1 MRKVV
6 RISVVVLLLLIGG
19 GAWWFFSSLDHLV
32 ASAIRSYGP
41 QITKVSVKLKS
52 VKISPKEGAATV
64 AGLELGN
71 PSGFATE
78 RALSVGQI
86 SMTLDVASITQD
98 VVRIKEIVIEHPA
111 IIYEHAAGGSN
122 LDVIQRNVEA
132 YVSNTL
138 DANKALPQS
147 AAPEKKF
154 IIDNLHIKG
163 ANAQV
168 SAAVLKGKVVSVPVP
183 DLYLID
189 IGKKSGGITASQAI
203 RQVMYA
209 MTNNVTKS
217 VSFLKLDSVVGS
229 VKKGA
234 AAVGGKVKGWFK

>member
-1 MRKVV
+1 VKK
-6 RISVVVLLLLIGG
+6 ILWTGVVVLLLVGG

-32 ASAIRSYGP
+32 ATAIRSYGP
-41 QITKVSVKLKS
+41 QMTKVSVKLKS
-52 VKISPKEGAATV
+52 VKISAAQGSATV

-98 VVRIKEIVIEHPA
+98 VVRIKEIVIERPA
-111 IIYEHAAGGSN
+111 ITYEHATGGSN

-132 YVSNTL
+132 YVASTVG
-138 DANKALPQS
+138 ANKAAPQG

-168 SAAVLKGKVVSVPVP
+168 SAAVLQGKVVSVSVP
-183 DLYLID
+183 DFYLID
-189 IGKKSGGITASQAI
+189 IGKKSGGITASQAT
-203 RQVMYA
+203 RQVMNA

-217 VSFLKLDSVVGS
+217 VAFLKLDGVMGS

-234 AAVGGKVKGWFK
+234 AAVSDKVKGWFK